1 MCLPPTCLS
10 ACPFGYLW
18 IISFSATQRHNT
30 FLAAAYLL
38 RCCRDAVIDD
48 AACRPAAEVLCR
60 CHSQCIHHAVIVAV
74 TQANPWA
81 TELEELRVKY
91 RLEVLQ
97 RKLLYN
103 QVRINQFSTFRGSHG
118 HCSAMMGGAHSKRRL
133 SNAGA
138 RIKGEYPCVL
148 PCAGGEDNFISPT
161 PSLGTCHL
169 RWPRIFR
176 IEVGRPSVGLP

>member
-1 MCLPPTCLS
+1 VRLLLLSNEWLHRYLSNMPASHVPASYVLS

-74 TQANPWA
+74 AQANPWA

-118 HCSAMMGGAHSKRRL
+118 TVA
-133 SNAGA
+133 
-138 RIKGEYPCVL
+138 P
-148 PCAGGEDNFISPT
+148 
-161 PSLGTCHL
+161 
-169 RWPRIFR
+169 
-176 IEVGRPSVGLP
+176 